1 MHTTARLIFDFEHRC
16 AIIGGV
22 TKNQMFTDQFVDRLE
37 ISMTGRYFRLFG
49 SDAEI
54 KKIECKDVDQFMR
67 VLEVAKMAEEIDSE
81 IKVVYVQVSAIRYQI
96 S

>member
-1 MHTTARLIFDFEHRC
+1 MIMSINARLIFDFEHRC

-81 IKVVYVQVSAIRYQI
+81 IKVVYV
-96 S
+96 

>member
-1 MHTTARLIFDFEHRC
+1 MMIMHTTARLTFDFEHRC

-37 ISMTGRYFRLFG
+37 ICMSGKWFRLYG

-67 VLEVAKMAEEIDSE
+67 VYEVAKLAEEIDSE
-81 IKVVYVQVSAIRYQI
+81 IKVVYV
-96 S
+96 

>member
-1 MHTTARLIFDFEHRC
+1 MHITARLIFDFEHRC

-22 TKNQMFTDQFVDRLE
+22 TKNLMFPETEQYVDRLE
-37 ISMTGRYFRLFG
+37 ICMTGRWFRLYG

-81 IKVVYVQVSAIRYQI
+81 IKVVYV
-96 S
+96 

>member
-1 MHTTARLIFDFEHRC
+1 MIMSINARLIFDFEHRC

-37 ISMTGRYFRLFG
+37 ISMTGRYIRIFG
-49 SDAEI
+49 SDADI
-54 KKIECKDVDQFMR
+54 KKIECTDMDQFMR

-81 IKVVYVQVSAIRYQI
+81 IKVVYV
-96 S
+96 